1 MQKRALNKSTLRD
14 IKGSFGRFFAILAIT
29 FLGVGFFSG
38 VRITTPVMV
47 HTINELYKDNNF
59 YDYRLISTL
68 GWEDQDIENIQQ
80 KDKVE
85 YAEGAFQ
92 YDVICLD
99 NDGKDIVLRA
109 HSITD
114 NINGLI
120 LREGRLPSAPNE
132 VLLDNYNRKGL
143 SLGDTLVLSPSNEED
158 TLEHFSK
165 NKYTVVGF
173 ADSSLYINFER
184 GNTSLGNG
192 IVDGFV
198 YMTRDAFADDIY
210 TEIYVTLDEE
220 HPIYSDDYDDMMD
233 SLRPEWEDITEKT
246 AMDRYDRI
254 YQEAY
259 DEIQEAKETLAEE
272 TEEGEK
278 ELEDAKTEL
287 DDAKEEL
294 DSAKEEIDNGEAEL
308 GRSASKLSTAK
319 STLDSSNVELEN
331 AKSTL
336 DASKEALD
344 QGKAELDASL
354 LKIETGELG
363 LDSAEA
369 GIDSAEAAG
378 LMDKATAEA
387 SRLEIAASREELK
400 AARDK
405 YDAGLATYNEN
416 YAKYEAGM
424 AEYESGLAAYNEGL
438 AEYNSGLNAYNNGLA
453 KLEESKALYEDGL
466 AEYEEGLAEYE
477 DGLAEF
483 NEKITEAEKE
493 IEDAE
498 RDLED
503 MDTPDTFVLERNSN
517 IAYVCFNSDSDIVA
531 QVARIFPLFFIL
543 VAALVCMTTMT
554 RMVEEQRS
562 QIGTLKALGYSNRD
576 IILKYSI
583 YAGSASL
590 IGCIAGYASCIFI
603 FPAVIW
609 NTYKMMYILVPLK
622 FIFNAKLALIAVIV
636 SLLCSVGT
644 TLLSCRYEL
653 LESAATLM
661 RPKAPKPGRRVF
673 LEYIPAIWNRMKFL
687 HKVSIRNIFRYK
699 RRFFMMVIG
708 ISGCTALV
716 LTGFGMKDS
725 IAGFAES
732 QYDNIQVADAEFTFN
747 NGTTN
752 TVPDEII
759 DSLNI
764 NTEEYTFIC
773 SAAYDIITSKAS
785 KAVNVIAPVGSL
797 GGNGTDSFDH
807 FFKLEEASGNPLSL
821 PKSGEILISIS
832 LAERY
837 HINEGDEI
845 TLRNDEMNEIK
856 ATVSGIF
863 INHVYNYVILS
874 PDDLKSDINGAYI
887 NSSEESDI
895 YDIQRNLSE
904 CDDAVNVSVFNDF
917 KNRMAK
923 TMSSLDYIVLIV
935 ILSAAGLAFV
945 VLYNLTN
952 INITERIREIATIKV
967 LGFYPNET
975 SAYVF
980 RENIILTLI
989 GTIVGLGLGVLL
1001 HKYVMAQIIVDM
1013 VYFNTHIEAIS
1024 YVYAVI
1030 LTFIFALM
1038 VNLVMRR
1045 KLSRINMAESL
1056 KSVE

>member
-14 IKGSFGRFFAILAIT
+14 IKGTFGRFFAILAIT

-68 GWEDQDIENIQQ
+68 GWEEQDVDNIQQ

-99 NDGKDIVLRA
+99 KDGKDIVLRA

-143 SLGDTLVLSPSNEED
+143 SIGDTLVLSPSNDDD

-198 YMTRDAFADDIY
+198 YMTRDAFAEDIY
-210 TEIYVTLDEE
+210 TEIYVTLEEE

-233 SLRPEWEDITEKT
+233 SLRPEWEDITEET
-246 AMDRYDRI
+246 AMNRYDRV

-259 DEIQEAKETLAEE
+259 DEIQEAKETLKEE

-278 ELEDAKTEL
+278 ELEDAKAEL

-308 GRSASKLSTAK
+308 GRSASKLSSAK
-319 STLDSSNVELEN
+319 STLDSSSLELDS
-331 AKSTL
+331 AKATL

-354 LKIETGELG
+354 LKIEAGELG

-369 GIDSAEAAG
+369 GIDTAEAAG

-483 NEKITEAEKE
+483 NEKIADAEKE
-493 IEDAE
+493 IDDAE
-498 RDLED
+498 RDLEEL
-503 MDTPDTFVLERNSN
+503 DTPDTFVLERNSN

-590 IGCIAGYASCIFI
+590 IGCVTGYASCIFI

-609 NTYKMMYILVPLK
+609 TTYKMMYILVPLK
-622 FIFNAKLALIAVIV
+622 FIFDVKLALIAVIV

-759 DSLNI
+759 ESLNI
-764 NTEEYTFIC
+764 NTSEYTFIC

-797 GGNGTDSFDH
+797 DGNGTDRRYESTAAFIRNGRKTQNCSH
-807 FFKLEEASGNPLSL
+807 NGKKSIRFSSG
-821 PKSGEILISIS
+821 
-832 LAERY
+832 R
-837 HINEGDEI
+837 
-845 TLRNDEMNEIK
+845 T
-856 ATVSGIF
+856 
-863 INHVYNYVILS
+863 
-874 PDDLKSDINGAYI
+874 
-887 NSSEESDI
+887 
-895 YDIQRNLSE
+895 
-904 CDDAVNVSVFNDF
+904 
-917 KNRMAK
+917 AK
-923 TMSSLDYIVLIV
+923 RD
-935 ILSAAGLAFV
+935 
-945 VLYNLTN
+945 
-952 INITERIREIATIKV
+952 
-967 LGFYPNET
+967 
-975 SAYVF
+975 
-980 RENIILTLI
+980 
-989 GTIVGLGLGVLL
+989 
-1001 HKYVMAQIIVDM
+1001 
-1013 VYFNTHIEAIS
+1013 
-1024 YVYAVI
+1024 
-1030 LTFIFALM
+1030 
-1038 VNLVMRR
+1038 
-1045 KLSRINMAESL
+1045 
-1056 KSVE
+1056 